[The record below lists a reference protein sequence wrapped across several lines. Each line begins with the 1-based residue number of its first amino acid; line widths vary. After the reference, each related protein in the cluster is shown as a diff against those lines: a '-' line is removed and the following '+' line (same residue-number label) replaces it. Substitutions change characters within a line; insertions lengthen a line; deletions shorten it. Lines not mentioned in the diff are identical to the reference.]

1 MKRIIRVL
9 GILFLA
15 GILTAACTAA
25 PPAGGETADRSTLD
39 AASPALPLPSATHT
53 PFLPGNVPADP
64 PVPTAGNS
72 SDAAESHPSVWFS
85 PALPTSFLSSFQL
98 PEGWLTAAKPE
109 AAAVRLQPGDDHPLS
124 NWTYALVAPF
134 PTVTDGVTGEELRTA
149 WSGAGTGEFSSRP
162 LLMDENTAMV
172 FSSLWGIPAPGATK
186 LVPAEELTYAAWS
199 ARPAWAV
206 IPWEEV
212 EPRWKVLALDG
223 QSPLQKDFTRDGYML
238 NVPISCLGDAALCD
252 GELAGIIPPAN
263 RDPSKLTTVILT
275 GVTALV
281 RATAYTM
288 EARGITYPAQ
298 DIGPLLQAADLTH
311 ISNEIPFA
319 RNCPPPDPTP
329 ALYRFCSDPR
339 YIDLL
344 EYIGTDIV
352 ELTGNHVLDYKADA
366 LLYTLDLY
374 RQRGWQYYASGEN
387 LSAARQPITVEH
399 NGNRLAFIGCNRPGF
414 NGEWATETTPGA
426 APCDFEYLRS
436 EIRRLRFDGYL
447 PVMTFQYIEYYH
459 YEPTLQQTEEFGW
472 IADSGAVIVSGSQAH
487 HPQGFNFSGGTF
499 IHYGLGNLFFDQ
511 FGLEEETEMAFIDR
525 HVFYQGRY
533 LGVELFTIRFVDY
546 ARPRFMTPE
555 ERSGF
560 LSKVFSASGW

>member
-1 MKRIIRVL
+1 M
-9 GILFLA
+9 GILLLLGA
-15 GILTAACTAA
+15 LLAACDAA
-25 PPAGGETADRSTLD
+25 TPAGGEAAKQSTLD
-39 AASPALPLPSATHT
+39 AVSTAFALPSATNT
-53 PFLPGNVPADP
+53 PFPPGDVSADP
-64 PVPTAGNS
+64 PDPTAGS
-72 SDAAESHPSVWFS
+72 STDSAGSNPSIWFS
-85 PALPTSFLSSFQL
+85 PALPAAFLSSFPL
-98 PEGWLTAAKPE
+98 PEGWRTAAEPE
-109 AAAVRLQPGDDHPLS
+109 SAAVRLQPGDGHPIS

-134 PTVTDGVTGEELRTA
+134 PTVTDGVTGAELRGG
-149 WSGAGTGEFSSRP
+149 WSGQGTGVFTGRP
-162 LLMDENTAMV
+162 LLMDQNTLEV
-172 FSSLWGIPAPGATK
+172 FSGVWGNPAPGATQV
-186 LVPAEELTYAAWS
+186 VPSEGLLDAAWS

-223 QSPLQKDFTRDGYML
+223 QSPLQKEFNPGGYAL
-238 NVPISCLGDAALCD
+238 DVPISCLGDAALCD
-252 GELAGIIPPAN
+252 GELAGVIPAAN
-263 RDPSKLTTVILT
+263 RDPSKLTTLILT

-281 RATAYTM
+281 RATASTM

-298 DIGPLLQAADLTH
+298 DIGPLLKAADLTH

-319 RNCPPPDPTP
+319 QNCPPPDPAP

-352 ELTGNHVLDYKADA
+352 DLTGNHVMDYKAAA

-387 LSAARQPITVEH
+387 LSSARQPITVEH
-399 NGNRLAFIGCNRPGF
+399 NGNRLAFIGCNRPGY

-426 APCDFEYLRS
+426 APCDFEYLQS
-436 EIRRLRFDGYL
+436 EIRRLRFEGYL

-459 YEPTLQQTEEFGW
+459 YEPTLEQAEEFGL
-472 IADSGAVIVSGSQAH
+472 IAESGAAIVSGSQAH
-487 HPQGFNFSGGTF
+487 QPQGFAFSGGAF

-511 FGLEEETEMAFIDR
+511 LGFEKETEHAFIDR

-533 LGVELFTIRFVDY
+533 LGVELFTIHFVDY

-555 ERSGF
+555 ERSEL
-560 LSKVFSASGW
+560 LSSVFSASGW